1 MAREDGERRL
11 LYGRRRGHS
20 LSPRQQALVGE
31 RLPAL
36 AIDPRAVSGSPV
48 AAMEIG
54 FGAGEHLLHEAARHP
69 EWLFLGCEPFENG
82 VASLIAGI
90 EEAKTDNIRLHCGD
104 ARDILFRL
112 DAASLDRIDI
122 LYPDPWP
129 KRRHRKR
136 RFFGEDTL
144 DAMARVLKPGG
155 IIRFAS
161 DIDHYV
167 GWTLARVAAHPA
179 FAWEARDARDWLTPW
194 EGWPG
199 TRYEAKA
206 VAAGRR
212 PSYLIFRRRE
222 GEAEKA

>member
-11 LYGRRRGHS
+11 LYGRRRGHT
-20 LSPRQQALVGE
+20 LSPRQRGLFDE

-36 AIDPRAVSGSPV
+36 AIDPAAVMAAPV

-54 FGAGEHLLHEAARHP
+54 FGGGEHLLHEAARHP
-69 EWLFLGCEPFENG
+69 DWLFLGCEPFENG

-90 EEAKTDNIRLHCGD
+90 EETKVRNIRLHCGD
-104 ARDILFRL
+104 ARDILARL
-112 DAASLDRIDI
+112 DAACLDRIDI

-144 DAMARVLKPGG
+144 NAMARGLKPGG

-167 GWTLARVAAHPA
+167 GWTLARIAAHPA
-179 FAWEARDARDWLTPW
+179 FVWEARDARDWLDPW

-206 VAAGRR
+206 IAAGRR
-212 PSYLIFRRRE
+212 PSYLIFRRRADE
-222 GEAEKA
+222 IGEA